1 MIQLKYILTPPVN
14 CFVVYIL
21 KNCGSLILK
30 FPWRLGG
37 TPCFLQQRAVKS
49 SPLRTTPLRFAASRK
64 YGSFSPGLCGF
75 GLYGQPCGIQWTSAI
90 MPQPRM
96 MLVVTG
102 DDFGYCPRRNQGI
115 VESFQAGGISNVS
128 LLVNASAAKEAAD
141 LAKRHNIPM
150 GLHAN
155 LSEGVP
161 VCPSLQ
167 QASTLVNQQ
176 GFFHGKM
183 GFRQALERGQLSMK
197 QVELELRAQVR
208 LFRELTGHLP
218 HHMDGHQ
225 HVHVLPEVR
234 EVFAQVLSDL
244 KIPYTRVPVEPGLH
258 SCPAMP
264 EHLHAFYTEVEKDA
278 LDSIPVFTRYGIRWP
293 DVYLGLT
300 TMGQNMS
307 VPNLQRALSHALA
320 AGPSSGTT
328 CSSASGSHPPV
339 VTAELMV
346 HPGYPSHPQEG
357 GCGEGPDDF
366 SQSADRQH
374 ELSVLRDPSLLAL
387 YSQER
392 VQLCAFKD
400 I

>member
-1 MIQLKYILTPPVN
+1 
-14 CFVVYIL
+14 
-21 KNCGSLILK
+21 
-30 FPWRLGG
+30 
-37 TPCFLQQRAVKS
+37 
-49 SPLRTTPLRFAASRK
+49 
-64 YGSFSPGLCGF
+64 
-75 GLYGQPCGIQWTSAI
+75 
-90 MPQPRM
+90 MPQLRV

-115 VESFQAGGISNVS
+115 VDCFQAGGISNVS
-128 LLVNASAAKEAAD
+128 LLVNAFAAKEAAD
-141 LAKRHNIPM
+141 LAKRHSIPI

-155 LSEGVP
+155 LSEGIP
-161 VCPSLQ
+161 VCQSLQ
-167 QASTLVNQQ
+167 QASTLINQH
-176 GFFHGKM
+176 GFFLGKI
-183 GFRQALERGQLSMK
+183 GFRQALERGQLSME

-208 LFRELTGHLP
+208 LFMELTGHLP

-234 EVFAQVLSDL
+234 EVFAQVLSDFR
-244 KIPYTRVPVEPGLH
+244 IPYTRVPVEPGLH
-258 SCPAMP
+258 SCPWLPA
-264 EHLHAFYTEVEKDA
+264 HLKRFYMQVEKDA
-278 LDSIPVFTRYGIRWP
+278 LDSIPVFKRYGIRWP
-293 DVYLGLT
+293 DMYLGLT

-307 VPNLQRALSHALA
+307 IPSLQRALSHASA
-320 AGPSSGTT
+320 AGPSGTT
-328 CSSASGSHPPV
+328 SSSASGSNQPV

-346 HPGYPSHPQEG
+346 HPGYPSHPHEG

-400 I
+400 L

>member
-1 MIQLKYILTPPVN
+1 MRP
-14 CFVVYIL
+14 
-21 KNCGSLILK
+21 
-30 FPWRLGG
+30 
-37 TPCFLQQRAVKS
+37 
-49 SPLRTTPLRFAASRK
+49 
-64 YGSFSPGLCGF
+64 
-75 GLYGQPCGIQWTSAI
+75 AI
-90 MPQPRM
+90 MPQPRI

-115 VESFQAGGISNVS
+115 VDCFQAGGISNVS

-141 LAKRHNIPM
+141 LAKRHNIPI

-155 LSEGVP
+155 LSEGIP
-161 VCPSLQ
+161 VCQSLQ
-167 QASTLVNQQ
+167 QASTLINQH

-225 HVHVLPEVR
+225 HVHVLPKVR

-244 KIPYTRVPVEPGLH
+244 RIPYTRVPVEPGLH
-258 SCPAMP
+258 DCPWLPA
-264 EHLHAFYTEVEKDA
+264 HLQSFYTQVEKDA
-278 LDSIPVFTRYGIRWP
+278 LDSIPVFARYGIRWP
-293 DVYLGLT
+293 DIYLGLT

-307 VPNLQRALSHALA
+307 VPNIQRALSHALA
-320 AGPSSGTT
+320 AGPSGTT
-328 CSSASGSHPPV
+328 SSSASDSNPPA
-339 VTAELMV
+339 VTVELMV

-357 GCGEGPDDF
+357 GCGDGPDDF
-366 SQSADRQH
+366 SKSADRQH

-400 I
+400 L

>member
-1 MIQLKYILTPPVN
+1 
-14 CFVVYIL
+14 
-21 KNCGSLILK
+21 
-30 FPWRLGG
+30 
-37 TPCFLQQRAVKS
+37 
-49 SPLRTTPLRFAASRK
+49 
-64 YGSFSPGLCGF
+64 
-75 GLYGQPCGIQWTSAI
+75 

-115 VESFQAGGISNVS
+115 VDCFQAGGISNVS
-128 LLVNASAAKEAAD
+128 LLVNTTAAKEAAD
-141 LAKRHNIPM
+141 LAKRHNIPI

-155 LSEGVP
+155 LSEGIP
-161 VCPSLQ
+161 VCQSVQ
-167 QASTLVNQQ
+167 QASTLINHH

-197 QVELELRAQVR
+197 QVELELSAQVR
-208 LFRELTGHLP
+208 QFRELTGHLP

-225 HVHVLPEVR
+225 HIHVLPEVR
-234 EVFAQVLSDL
+234 EVFAQVLSDFS
-244 KIPYTRVPVEPGLH
+244 IPYTRVPVEPGLH
-258 SCPAMP
+258 SCPWLP
-264 EHLHAFYTEVEKDA
+264 VHLQRFCTQVEKDA

-320 AGPSSGTT
+320 AGHSGTT
-328 CSSASGSHPPV
+328 SSSASGSNQSV

-346 HPGYPSHPQEG
+346 HPGYPSHPDEG

-374 ELSVLRDPSLLAL
+374 ELNVLREPSLLAL

-400 I
+400 L

>member
-1 MIQLKYILTPPVN
+1 
-14 CFVVYIL
+14 
-21 KNCGSLILK
+21 
-30 FPWRLGG
+30 
-37 TPCFLQQRAVKS
+37 
-49 SPLRTTPLRFAASRK
+49 
-64 YGSFSPGLCGF
+64 
-75 GLYGQPCGIQWTSAI
+75 

-102 DDFGYCPRRNQGI
+102 DDFGYCPKRNQGI
-115 VESFQAGGISNVS
+115 VDCFQAGGISNVS

-141 LAKRHNIPM
+141 LAKRHNIPI

-161 VCPSLQ
+161 ACQSLQ
-167 QASTLVNQQ
+167 QASTLINQR
-176 GFFHGKM
+176 GFFLGKM

-197 QVELELRAQVR
+197 QVELELKAQVK

-234 EVFAQVLSDL
+234 DVFARVLSDL
-244 KIPYTRVPVEPGLH
+244 RIPYTRVPVEPGLH
-258 SCPAMP
+258 SCPWLPA
-264 EHLHAFYTEVEKDA
+264 HLRSFYTQVEKDA

-300 TMGQNMS
+300 TMGQHMS
-307 VPNLQRALSHALA
+307 VPNIQRALSHALA
-320 AGPSSGTT
+320 AGPSGTT
-328 CSSASGSHPPV
+328 SCSASDSNQPV

-374 ELSVLRDPSLLAL
+374 ELSVLRDPSLLAF
-387 YSQER
+387 YGQEK

-400 I
+400 L

>member
-1 MIQLKYILTPPVN
+1 
-14 CFVVYIL
+14 
-21 KNCGSLILK
+21 
-30 FPWRLGG
+30 
-37 TPCFLQQRAVKS
+37 
-49 SPLRTTPLRFAASRK
+49 
-64 YGSFSPGLCGF
+64 
-75 GLYGQPCGIQWTSAI
+75 
-90 MPQPRM
+90 M

-115 VESFQAGGISNVS
+115 VDCFQAGGISNVS

-141 LAKRHNIPM
+141 LAKRHNIPI

-155 LSEGVP
+155 LSEGIP
-161 VCPSLQ
+161 VCQSLQ
-167 QASTLVNQQ
+167 QDSTLINQR

-258 SCPAMP
+258 SCPTLPA
-264 EHLHAFYTEVEKDA
+264 HLQRFYSQVERDA

-320 AGPSSGTT
+320 AGSSGTT
-328 CSSASGSHPPV
+328 SSSASGSSQPM

-346 HPGYPSHPQEG
+346 HPGYPSNPHEG

-374 ELSVLRDPSLLAL
+374 ELNVLTDPSLLAL
-387 YSQER
+387 YSQEG